1 VFSTSVKF
9 LERLFMEQYCVSML
23 VEYFF
28 ENLHG
33 NQVMIDG
40 FTSLF
45 VNGCEFKL
53 IISNLVVFC
62 LEGNTDFQKLVFN
75 FIQYLFYFNWNF
87 AVVVIRKL
95 LILGS
100 DFTHQ
105 SSAGMNEVRSQ

>member
-1 VFSTSVKF
+1 
-9 LERLFMEQYCVSML
+9 MEQYCVSML

-62 LEGNTDFQKLVFN
+62 LEGNTHL
-75 FIQYLFYFNWNF
+75 
-87 AVVVIRKL
+87 
-95 LILGS
+95 
-100 DFTHQ
+100 
-105 SSAGMNEVRSQ
+105 